1 MFCFAEHASSIK
13 PTQHHGPECDEDDEK
28 DEQYPR
34 QDRVSSSAHAV
45 FLQTFLEILICWL

>member
-1 MFCFAEHASSIK
+1 MPRVLAERAKERACSIK
-13 PTQHHGPECDEDDEK
+13 TTQHHGPECDEDEEE

-45 FLQTFLEILICWL
+45 FLQKF